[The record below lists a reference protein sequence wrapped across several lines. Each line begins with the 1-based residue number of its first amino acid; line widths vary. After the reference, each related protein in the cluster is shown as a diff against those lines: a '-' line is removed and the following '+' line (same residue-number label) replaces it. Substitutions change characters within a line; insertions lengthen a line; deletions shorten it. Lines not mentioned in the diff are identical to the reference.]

1 MKEPSVKAEPVEEK
15 KSEKPPVPET
25 KVEEPPVEEKKLE
38 TLDDQIK
45 ESAEGKM
52 VPQVEPGE

>member
-1 MKEPSVKAEPVEEK
+1 MKAEPVEEK
-15 KSEKPPVPET
+15 KSEKQPVPET

-45 ESAEGKM
+45 ESAEGNM